1 MAIDKECGV
10 LSYLKPQ
17 NEGIRKIVTRQS
29 STGQQ
34 LSLRQPLVGHDE
46 NVTGTSIPS
55 TLFGGANPD
64 FVCFVMVVKL
74 PGHVMSG

>member
-46 NVTGTSIPS
+46 NVTGALQFLLLYLVVQIL
-55 TLFGGANPD
+55 TLSA
-64 FVCFVMVVKL
+64 L
-74 PGHVMSG
+74 